1 MTSYIISWASVPD
14 LHEMRLMLATVTNFT
29 SKMVVMIVSGGGN
42 GNPLQYSCLENP
54 RDTGAWW
61 AAVYGVA
68 QSRSQLERLSGSR
81 MVSESFLHQCVL
93 DSLQLS
99 AAGGWGP
106 PIWKAWHLQ
115 QLLRRFYQRKLV
127 SLVSLTRGGLCA
139 SDRNTHTLREPG
151 PVSNTVQ

>member
-1 MTSYIISWASVPD
+1 
-14 LHEMRLMLATVTNFT
+14 VTNFT

-106 PIWKAWHLQ
+106 PI
-115 QLLRRFYQRKLV
+115 
-127 SLVSLTRGGLCA
+127 
-139 SDRNTHTLREPG
+139 
-151 PVSNTVQ
+151 